1 MNKLEINEIDIL
13 PVKPKN
19 GLLAFAS
26 IVINQQFY
34 VGDIAIY
41 SSPSTEDGFRLIYPC
56 KVLPNGKKINSFHP
70 ITKIAGEAVHNAVI
84 SKYQELMEKVAE
96 NHNERTYLK

>member
-1 MNKLEINEIDIL
+1 MNKLEIDEINIL
-13 PVKPKN
+13 PVKPQN
-19 GLLAFAS
+19 GLVAFAS

-41 SSPSTEDGFRLIYPC
+41 SSPSTDDGFRLVYPC
-56 KVLPNGKKINSFHP
+56 KVLPNGKKINCFHR

-84 SKYQELMEKVAE
+84 SKYQGLMEKVAE
-96 NHNERTYLK
+96 HNNERAYPK